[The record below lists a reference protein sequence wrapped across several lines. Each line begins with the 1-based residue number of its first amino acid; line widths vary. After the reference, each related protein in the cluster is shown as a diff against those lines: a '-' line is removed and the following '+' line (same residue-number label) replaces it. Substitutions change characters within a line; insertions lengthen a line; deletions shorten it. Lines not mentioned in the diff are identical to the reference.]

1 MPELNDGGSYVE
13 ARLVAVHGVREGSLG
28 ATNGGAYSRGT
39 VRAGPLGICHSC
51 GVMIPATGLLIDPR
65 RRAWKGDAP
74 RPITT
79 YLWPPAGTPT
89 GGTVVLSH
97 GTGGSGLDLGWLA
110 EQLAAAGLRVIAV
123 DHHGNNYPSGYHA
136 EGFVRW

>member
-1 MPELNDGGSYVE
+1 M
-13 ARLVAVHGVREGSLG
+13 
-28 ATNGGAYSRGT
+28 
-39 VRAGPLGICHSC
+39 
-51 GVMIPATGLLIDPR
+51 MIPATGLLIDPR